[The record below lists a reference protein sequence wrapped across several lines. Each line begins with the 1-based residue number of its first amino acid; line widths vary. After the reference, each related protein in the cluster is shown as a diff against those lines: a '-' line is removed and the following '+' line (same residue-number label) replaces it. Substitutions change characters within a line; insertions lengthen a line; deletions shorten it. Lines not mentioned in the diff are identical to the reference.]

1 MQLDQQEKEFESWDL
16 SEPAVPRRC
25 KCFHLQPMGFGTG
38 YVECLTSYF
47 SRLAVAHSVSAGAL
61 THRIMIPRNAGKRNM
76 FSCAVSCRVTRLRC
90 PTSGINS
97 IGSMAVRFSSVVGEL
112 TGRSD
117 IHYLTMLP
125 WKELLPPQL
134 LTRGMDAWCP
144 HCINECRETGRSVYI
159 PLLWTLEIVKYCPL
173 HQSPLQ
179 LMCPH
184 CKAPQPFIAQRSP
197 NGYCAR
203 CKKWLGKAVRE
214 SGLDQFSVLRPESSD
229 WEIWV
234 AREVAETIERSFASP
249 ARLKRDTLSKI
260 IRAGVAAEGFSG
272 FARLLGV
279 STAAIQSWRLG
290 QSSPML
296 PVYLRLAR
304 VFHLSL
310 PDLLTNRVRSRL
322 VVDTSDVP
330 YWRAIRIATPAV
342 FDPGRAKHH
351 LEKALRESPP
361 PSFGVFRTRH
371 RYHDS
376 TLKNH
381 FPKLCALLVKRNHDY
396 RTAASAKRLT
406 DRLSEFRNVVY
417 RFHEQGRELVLNH
430 IMKQLSV
437 PKGLEHKV
445 ARNLLAKV
453 KVEIKARE
461 TKRKKSTLIARAMQ

>member
-1 MQLDQQEKEFESWDL
+1 
-16 SEPAVPRRC
+16 
-25 KCFHLQPMGFGTG
+25 
-38 YVECLTSYF
+38 
-47 SRLAVAHSVSAGAL
+47 
-61 THRIMIPRNAGKRNM
+61 
-76 FSCAVSCRVTRLRC
+76 
-90 PTSGINS
+90 
-97 IGSMAVRFSSVVGEL
+97 
-112 TGRSD
+112 
-117 IHYLTMLP
+117 
-125 WKELLPPQL
+125 
-134 LTRGMDAWCP
+134 
-144 HCINECRETGRSVYI
+144 
-159 PLLWTLEIVKYCPL
+159 
-173 HQSPLQ
+173 
-179 LMCPH
+179 MCPH
-184 CKAPQPFIAQRSP
+184 CKAPQPFIAQLSP

-214 SGLDQFSVLRPESSD
+214 SGLDQFSVLPPESSD

-234 AREVAETIERSFASP
+234 ARGVAETIERSFASP
-249 ARLKRDTLSKI
+249 ARLKKDTLSKI

-296 PVYLRLAR
+296 PVYARLAR

-322 VVDTSDVP
+322 VVDPSDVP

-342 FDPGRAKHH
+342 FDPGKAKHH

-361 PSFGVFRTRH
+361 PSFGVFRTSH

-381 FPKLCALLVKRNHDY
+381 FPKLCAQLVRRNHDY
-396 RTAASAKRLT
+396 RTAASAKRLA
-406 DRLSEFRNVVY
+406 DRLSEFRSIAY

-445 ARNLLAKV
+445 GRHLLAKV
-453 KVEIKARE
+453 KAEIKARE
-461 TKRKKSTLIARAMQ
+461 TKRKKSTLIAGAM